1 MSVFF
6 LILSDKMPPTSNF
19 PLIGYYYFGVMLLVT
34 LSTILAAWVLDIHH
48 RCAVQS
54 QAVPSWIETL
64 CFKILAKWLCL
75 KLAERDSSL
84 QESDLYQ
91 TVYKQSDAA
100 SRLTHELSKLQ
111 PVSINDDDMIGD
123 QVSALQDKIRT
134 EDEEKQQMIA
144 ILSDILRDL
153 RSLKASI
160 QRYKESADNITQWKQ
175 VAFVV
180 DRLLLFIF
188 LFITSVISA
197 VILLVAA
204 SGDHVSKETQSL
216 V

>member
-1 MSVFF
+1 
-6 LILSDKMPPTSNF
+6 MPPTSNF
-19 PLIGYYYFGVMLLVT
+19 PHIGYYYFGVMLLVT

-75 KLAERDSSL
+75 KLAESDSSL
-84 QESDLYQ
+84 QDSDLYQ
-91 TVYKQSDAA
+91 TVYKQSDA
-100 SRLTHELSKLQ
+100 SRLTNKLSKVQ
-111 PVSINDDDMIGD
+111 PISINDDDMIGD
-123 QVSALQDKIRT
+123 QVSAVLDKIQT
-134 EDEEKQQMIA
+134 ECEEKQHIIA
-144 ILSDILRDL
+144 ILCDMLRDL
-153 RSLKASI
+153 RSLKARI
-160 QRYKESADNITQWKQ
+160 QRDEGSADSITQWKQ

-180 DRLLLFIF
+180 DRLLLVIF
-188 LFITSVISA
+188 LFITSVFSA

-204 SGDHVSKETQSL
+204 TGDHISTESQSL